1 MRLMALNHPQA
12 VQGSSNQMGG
22 STRMVGF
29 FEACLVTSEIIVPFL
44 DTDNRKYP
52 TRLNC
57 LYFKSQAYVK
67 MSYKVENEI
76 LDLFENLFMGQ
87 FNKNLRFPNF

>member
-1 MRLMALNHPQA
+1 
-12 VQGSSNQMGG
+12 
-22 STRMVGF
+22 MVGF

-57 LYFKSQAYVK
+57 TYFKSQGYVK

-76 LDLFENLFMGQ
+76 LNLFENLFMGQ